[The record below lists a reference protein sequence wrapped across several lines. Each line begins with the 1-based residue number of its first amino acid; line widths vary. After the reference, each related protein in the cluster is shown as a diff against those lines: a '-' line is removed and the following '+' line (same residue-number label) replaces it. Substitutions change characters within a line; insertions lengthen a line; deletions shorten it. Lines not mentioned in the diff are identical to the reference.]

1 MLPSGNRT
9 TRNPGEAPMTQ
20 AAIAR
25 DLSSMLQ
32 PRSIAL
38 IGATDRSTWSKATFT
53 NLTTRKYDGQV
64 HLIARRGGTVHGR
77 QAAISCVTLGEK
89 IDLGLL
95 MVPAAGIKEA
105 MA

>member
-1 MLPSGNRT
+1 MI
-9 TRNPGEAPMTQ
+9 Q

-53 NLTTRKYDGQV
+53 NLTTRKY
-64 HLIARRGGTVHGR
+64 GGRSTSSPVVVA
-77 QAAISCVTLGEK
+77 QSMAAKPPHPVSSLVKKSTSACSWFLPPASRKPWQTSAPPAPATPSC
-89 IDLGLL
+89 
-95 MVPAAGIKEA
+95 
-105 MA
+105 